1 MKKYINIVTLSIALV
16 FAFSISTFAKN
27 DVTQASKALNIT
39 EKLVTQVTANNP
51 MMAKQ
56 FSSRLNQLK
65 AKCSEE
71 DSMSQCAAAIA
82 ALLKDLIFRADC
94 LTIIADAW
102 AVIDKCLGAFFAEH
116 HFKAKTVLNNA
127 QANLRNTDKNLRKYD
142 SKIKFGQSLVV
153 SSTTS

>member
-27 DVTQASKALNIT
+27 DVNQANKALNVT

-65 AKCSEE
+65 AKCNEG
-71 DSMSQCAAAIA
+71 DSMNECAAAIA
-82 ALLKDLIFRADC
+82 ALLKDLVFRADC
-94 LTIIADAW
+94 ITIIADAW
-102 AVIDKCLGAFFAEH
+102 AVIEKCFAFFAQH
-116 HFKAKTVLNNA
+116 PNKSKTVLNNA
-127 QANLRNTDKNLRKYD
+127 QANLRNTDKNLGKYD

-153 SSTTS
+153 SSATS